1 MPDHFLSRYLD
12 TFGSIPG
19 WFLPDAYL
27 VVAAYNQLLADEGL
41 TGDVLEIGVYHGLSA
56 IGFAA
61 LRGEGKRFV
70 AVDLFDKTPGQHGD
84 RSLFGDVSRFTHN
97 MARFYQDLSFVTKI
111 AALSASLRPEDLGFD
126 FTVCHID
133 GGHSAGDVYSDLTL
147 CTAASKAGGLIVLDD
162 YSSPAFPGV
171 AEGALKFNL
180 DAPGT
185 LRPVAIGF
193 NKAVFQREPA
203 RFDLNERFV
212 TAFPQVCARPVLLWD
227 RPVPLFDTPL
237 RPFIDVARSTP
248 RRLANTEGQ
257 IAARLEPLAGSVT
270 GLVGRTAGVAIQV
283 TNLSR
288 ISLSCE
294 NAPFGLSY
302 HLRTAGHAMIE
313 YNNPRAYFVDPLAP
327 NASRVVHVPVRVPD
341 EPGPYELEFDVVW
354 EGVLWMK
361 DIRNPTAVVALTAVA
376 DGIEQATADA
386 AVNAL

>member
-1 MPDHFLSRYLD
+1 MQDHFLPRYLD
-12 TFGSIPG
+12 KFGRIPG

-41 TGDVLEIGVYHGLSA
+41 SGDVLEIGVYHGLSA

-70 AVDLFDKTPGQHGD
+70 AVDLFGKTPGQHGD
-84 RSLFGDVSRFTHN
+84 PSLFGDLASFTHN
-97 MARFYQDLSFVTKI
+97 MARFYDDLSFVTKI
-111 AALSASLRPEDLGFD
+111 AVPSASLRPEDLGFD
-126 FTVCHID
+126 FTLCHID
-133 GGHSAGDVYSDLTL
+133 GGHTAGDVYSDLKL
-147 CTAASKAGGLIVLDD
+147 CTAVSKAGGLIVLDD

-203 RFDLNERFV
+203 PFDLNERFI
-212 TAFPQVCARPVLLWD
+212 TAFPQICARRVLLWD
-227 RPVPLFDTPL
+227 APVPLYDTSL

-248 RRLANTEGQ
+248 RRLANAEGQ
-257 IAARLEPLAGSVT
+257 IAARIEPLAVSVT
-270 GLVGRTAGVAIQV
+270 GLVGRTADVAIQV
-283 TNLSR
+283 TNTSR
-288 ISLSCE
+288 IALSCE
-294 NAPFGLSY
+294 NAMFGLSY
-302 HLRTAGHAMIE
+302 HLRTANHVLME
-313 YNNPRAYFVDPLAP
+313 YDNPRAYFADPLAP

-341 EPGPYELEFDVVW
+341 DPGQYELEFDIVW

-361 DIRNPTAVVALTAVA
+361 DIRNPTAVVALTALA
-376 DGIEQATADA
+376 SGAEETTADA
-386 AVNAL
+386 AVEAL